1 MAKKFNPYKYKYHFN
16 IGRNIKLGEN
26 IASWSTLKGS
36 DVLYIPRLNKRV
48 RGTCKDCDYC
58 TKECYVNKSY
68 NRYPKTAM
76 YGHAVNAIGLRTCPS
91 KVFQDL
97 HAQLS
102 VTKRFRIVRINQ
114 SGDIENLQELE
125 MWFTLALLH
134 PDFTFYLYTKQF
146 KMAVEFIEGNTLP
159 KNFHIN
165 FSIWHEHGVNEYFT
179 VAHYPNVHAFVFDD
193 GETYIPATDYCR
205 AYVNGKLNHKI
216 TCEKCKKCYRP
227 GSKVIYCTSH

>member
-1 MAKKFNPYKYKYHFN
+1 MAKFNPYKYKYHFN

-48 RGTCKDCDYC
+48 RGTCHDCDYC

-76 YGHAVNAIGLRTCPS
+76 YGHAVNAIGLRTCPNN
-91 KVFQDL
+91 VFQDL

-114 SGDIENLQELE
+114 SGDLENLQELE

-205 AYVNGKLNHKI
+205 AYVNGKLNHNL
-216 TCEKCKKCYRP
+216 T
-227 GSKVIYCTSH
+227 